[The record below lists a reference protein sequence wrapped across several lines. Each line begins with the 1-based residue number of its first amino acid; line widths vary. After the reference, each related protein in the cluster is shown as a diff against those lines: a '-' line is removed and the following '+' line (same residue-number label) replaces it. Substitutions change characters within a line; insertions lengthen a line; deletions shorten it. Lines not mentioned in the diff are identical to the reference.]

1 MRGAAYAAFMPISEP
16 ETRRSAG
23 LRITAKKREF
33 TMTHKR
39 HTRNMLFALALM
51 TMATLPATSCTF
63 GREFRE
69 AAGPALQSGVTSILT
84 GLVNGVFAAI
94 EPETDAEAEGG

>member
-1 MRGAAYAAFMPISEP
+1 MRIDAQKE
-16 ETRRSAG
+16 
-23 LRITAKKREF
+23 EF

-39 HTRNMLFALALM
+39 HSKNMLITLSLM
-51 TMATLPATSCTF
+51 AMATLPATSCTF
-63 GREFRE
+63 GREFRD

-94 EPETDAEAEGG
+94 EPEPDTDGDAATNGV